1 MQWQGRADISW
12 GFLLTAMFPMSTHRP
27 LGHDHV
33 HERADHD
40 HLEHAHVHA
49 AASFGMAFAVGI
61 GLNLTFVA
69 VEFSYGV
76 LANSV
81 ALMADAGHNLSDVLG
96 LAIAWM
102 ASVLT
107 RRAPSSRY
115 TSGLG
120 GSSILAA
127 LFNAMLLLVAVGAIA
142 WEAVLRLF
150 HPEPV
155 ASGTVMI
162 VAAVG
167 IVVNGVTAALFAS
180 GRKGD
185 LNIRGAFLHM
195 VADAAVSAGVV
206 VAALIILYTGWL
218 WLDPLASLVIVGV
231 IVWGTW
237 SLPRDSLAMSVDAVP
252 ASIDPQAV
260 RNYLASCAGVVA
272 VHDLHIWPL
281 STTESALTAHLVFP
295 AAIPATNSWLWRR
308 ASCGSASASGT
319 RPCRSKSARKPPA
332 TSRPIMW
339 CDASS
344 RRSDPGDGR
353 SMRVISTKPI
363 CVKSNQRKQRTR
375 SVPSP
380 RSLRGEGGERRRRE
394 PGEGRGFA
402 SRAAPHP
409 ALAIARH

>member
-1 MQWQGRADISW
+1 M
-12 GFLLTAMFPMSTHRP
+12 MSPHRP
-27 LGHDHV
+27 FGHAHV
-33 HERADHD
+33 HEHDDHD
-40 HLEHAHVHA
+40 HHGRAHGHA
-49 AASFGMAFAVGI
+49 AASFGTAFAVGI

-69 VEFSYGV
+69 VEFVYGV

-96 LAIAWM
+96 LVIAWI

-115 TSGLG
+115 TYGLG

-127 LFNAMLLLVAVGAIA
+127 LFNAVLLLLAVGAIA

-155 ASGTVMI
+155 ASGTVMT

-206 VAALIILYTGWL
+206 VAALVILYTGWF

-237 SLPRDSLAMSVDAVP
+237 SLLRDSLAMSVDAVP

-260 RNYLASCAGVVA
+260 RSYLSSYAGVAA

-295 AAIPATNSWLWRR
+295 
-308 ASCGSASASGT
+308 GGH
-319 RPCRSKSARKPPA
+319 
-332 TSRPIMW
+332 
-339 CDASS
+339 
-344 RRSDPGDGR
+344 PGDEFLAVAASELRQRFGIGHATLQIE
-353 SMRVISTKPI
+353 ISEQTA
-363 CVKSNQRKQRTR
+363 CH
-375 SVPSP
+375 
-380 RSLRGEGGERRRRE
+380 L
-394 PGEGRGFA
+394 
-402 SRAAPHP
+402 APDHVV
-409 ALAIARH
+409 

>member
-1 MQWQGRADISW
+1 
-12 GFLLTAMFPMSTHRP
+12 MFPMSPHRAF
-27 LGHDHV
+27 G
-33 HERADHD
+33 
-40 HLEHAHVHA
+40 HAHVHDHDDHNHRGRA
-49 AASFGMAFAVGI
+49 HVHAPASFGMAFAVGI

-69 VEFSYGV
+69 VEFVYGV

-96 LAIAWM
+96 LVIAWI

-115 TSGLG
+115 TYGLG

-127 LFNAMLLLVAVGAIA
+127 LFNAVLLLLAVGAIA

-162 VAAVG
+162 VATVG
-167 IVVNGVTAALFAS
+167 IIVNGVTAALFAS

-206 VAALIILYTGWL
+206 VAALAILYTGWL
-218 WLDPLASLVIVGV
+218 WLDPLTSLVIVGV

-237 SLPRDSLAMSVDAVP
+237 SLLRDSLAMSVDAVP
-252 ASIDPQAV
+252 TSIDPQAV
-260 RNYLASCAGVVA
+260 RSYLASCAGVTA

-295 AAIPATNSWLWRR
+295 
-308 ASCGSASASGT
+308 GGH
-319 RPCRSKSARKPPA
+319 
-332 TSRPIMW
+332 
-339 CDASS
+339 
-344 RRSDPGDGR
+344 PGDEFLAVAA
-353 SMRVISTKPI
+353 SEL
-363 CVKSNQRKQRTR
+363 KQRFGIGHTTLQIEI
-375 SVPSP
+375 SEQTACH
-380 RSLRGEGGERRRRE
+380 L
-394 PGEGRGFA
+394 
-402 SRAAPHP
+402 APDHVV
-409 ALAIARH
+409 